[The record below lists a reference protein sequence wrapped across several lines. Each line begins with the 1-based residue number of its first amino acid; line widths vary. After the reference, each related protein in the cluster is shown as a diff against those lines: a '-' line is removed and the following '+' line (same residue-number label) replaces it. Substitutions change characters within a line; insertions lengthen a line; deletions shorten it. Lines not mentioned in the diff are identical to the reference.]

1 MSFPFAFLPLPFHGD
16 VNTLSYDRN
25 GKINSI
31 YPTIF
36 EQPVVGKSEV
46 VRIHFDRKSADI
58 FDLYMQS
65 LNLLLRK
72 RFAPLFRVDSSVIQ
86 NFVWNVV
93 V

>member
-1 MSFPFAFLPLPFHGD
+1 MLLSFAFLPLPFHGD
-16 VNTLSYDRN
+16 VNTLLWDRK
-25 GKINSI
+25 GKKSSI

-46 VRIHFDRKSADI
+46 VRVHFDRKCADI
-58 FDLYMQS
+58 SDLHMQS

-72 RFAPLFRVDSSVIQ
+72 RLAALFRVDSSVIQ

-93 V
+93 T